1 MFCRTKTAKGQ
12 TYLQIVESYRANGR
26 TRQRVVASLG
36 RLDRLAASGGLDRLI
51 QSACR
56 FSETLLALSEA
67 DSRSRDPAVR
77 WRSIGPALLF
87 GALWEAT
94 GCADILRAALKGR
107 RFGFDVERAVFASVL
122 HRIMVSGSDR
132 QACRWMRDQAIPGT
146 AGLELHQFYRAMAWL
161 GTPLA
166 GEEAPEGKFSP
177 RCTKDW
183 IEEELFFQR
192 RDLYTNLD
200 MVFFDTTSLYF
211 HGEGGTKLGRH
222 GKSKDFRPQCKQLV
236 VGMVLDGDGDPVA
249 SEIWPGNTADVK
261 ALDRVAAR
269 LQERFGLRSICV
281 VADRGMIS
289 RETIASIEARGWHF
303 ILGARHRNSK
313 EIKEKVLTDSAPF
326 ETVAMPRARNT
337 PLELEVKEV
346 HVKDGKA
353 EDGEDADEDAEASS
367 RRYVVC
373 RNPAQA
379 RKDAATREAI
389 LKKLHTKLEK
399 GGPKG
404 LVGNR
409 GFKRYLRAK
418 GGVFEVDYDK
428 IQSEER
434 FGGLWVLH
442 TNTDFEPGQI
452 ATRYKALWM
461 VEQVFRTSK
470 ALLETRPIFHK
481 CDETIRGHVFCSF
494 LALVLQSELQRR
506 MQAAGVEVEWAD
518 IRRDLNALTETEI
531 EQDGKRFLV
540 RSATQGSIV
549 AILRCAGARLPQ
561 TIRQIETAEHGETL
575 PATE

>member
-1 MFCRTKTAKGQ
+1 MKRLLRHVGEAPLRIPFPVRR
-12 TYLQIVESYRANGR
+12 LQGLEGLGSIALHGEQVVGAVRAHDRIRGVAGCV
-26 TRQRVVASLG
+26 QRVHGDDRAADFDVFQHGEHRS
-36 RLDRLAASGGLDRLI
+36 RLPAFVMAHPAGDRDAVLKGHQCRGLVVHLAA
-51 QSACR
+51 AVH
-56 FSETLLALSEA
+56 AV
-67 DSRSRDPAVR
+67 DPLAVR
-77 WRSIGPALLF
+77 GQR
-87 GALWEAT
+87 
-94 GCADILRAALKGR
+94 
-107 RFGFDVERAVFASVL
+107 RAVRNGMSLRPAIGCGPHFVAVGV
-122 HRIMVSGSDR
+122 HQHPVDRGSR
-132 QACRWMRDQAIPGT
+132 RRD
-146 AGLELHQFYRAMAWL
+146 
-161 GTPLA
+161 
-166 GEEAPEGKFSP
+166 EEA
-177 RCTKDW
+177 
-183 IEEELFFQR
+183 
-192 RDLYTNLD
+192 
-200 MVFFDTTSLYF
+200 
-211 HGEGGTKLGRH
+211 
-222 GKSKDFRPQCKQLV
+222 
-236 VGMVLDGDGDPVA
+236 
-249 SEIWPGNTADVK
+249 
-261 ALDRVAAR
+261 
-269 LQERFGLRSICV
+269 
-281 VADRGMIS
+281 
-289 RETIASIEARGWHF
+289 EA
-303 ILGARHRNSK
+303 
-313 EIKEKVLTDSAPF
+313 P
-326 ETVAMPRARNT
+326 
-337 PLELEVKEV
+337 
-346 HVKDGKA
+346 
-353 EDGEDADEDAEASS
+353 S

-434 FGGLWVLH
+434 FDGLWVLH

-452 ATRYKALWM
+452 AARYKALWM

-506 MQAAGVEVEWAD
+506 MQAAGIEAEWAD

-549 AILRCAGARLPQ
+549 AIFRCAGARLPQ